1 MIDINN
7 AVQINVKPRL
17 AKLISWLLSTTT
29 LLILFML
36 IWVIFSSTEKIGDDW
51 LLALVAIFPPLVVGT
66 AAWQYIVLAK
76 KSFSS
81 NDLLEETSRIL
92 SIEIPQLI
100 AKRIIY
106 YTHIKTEDSYY
117 HEVIGPETILR
128 KTSDLKNTSLL
139 ESEELA
145 KKVKECGFS
154 IETNNTT
161 GVHSCQYRI
170 KGEGGIENDY
180 PLLKGFEIGIQL
192 NVSQIEV
199 TFDFNEVNF
208 KDIFERTKKTIDG
221 AKVVGYE
228 VRAYFNN
235 VNLEDISE
243 QTKKTIGG
251 NEVVGCEVR
260 TYPSADDIAGSTLGS
275 DGPGPFKIK
284 ARLKNKT
291 GESYLVDSN
300 QKLFVLQDISVMIGY
315 LISSLKNKD

>member
-29 LLILFML
+29 LFILFML
-36 IWVIFSSTEKIGDDW
+36 IWVIFSSTEKIGEDW

-66 AAWQYIVLAK
+66 AAWYYIVLAK

-128 KTSDLKNTSLL
+128 KTSDLQNTSLL

-170 KGEGGIENDY
+170 IGDIKNDY
-180 PLLKGFEIGIQL
+180 PLLEGFEIGIQL

-243 QTKKTIGG
+243 QTKKTIDG
-251 NEVVGCEVR
+251 NEVK
-260 TYPSADDIAGSTLGS
+260 TYPSSDDIAGSTLGS
-275 DGPGPFKIK
+275 DGSGPFKIK

-315 LISSLKNKD
+315 LISSLKK

>member
-17 AKLISWLLSTTT
+17 AKLISWLLSITT
-29 LLILFML
+29 LFILFML
-36 IWVIFSSTEKIGDDW
+36 IWVIFSNPEKIGEDW
-51 LLALVAIFPPLVVGT
+51 LLALVAIFPPLVIGT
-66 AAWQYIVLAK
+66 AAWYYIVLAK

-81 NDLLEETSRIL
+81 SDLLEETSRIL
-92 SIEIPQLI
+92 SIEIPQLV

-106 YTHIKTEDSYY
+106 YTHIKTKDSYY
-117 HEVIGPETILR
+117 HEVISPEMILR
-128 KTSDLKNTSLL
+128 NTSDLKNTSLL

-170 KGEGGIENDY
+170 KGDIKNDY
-180 PLLKGFEIGIQL
+180 PLLEGFEIGIQL

-199 TFDFNEVNF
+199 TFDFNNVNF
-208 KDIFERTKKTIDG
+208 KDILERIKKTIDG
-221 AKVVGYE
+221 AEIVGYE
-228 VRAYFNN
+228 VR
-235 VNLEDISE
+235 
-243 QTKKTIGG
+243 
-251 NEVVGCEVR
+251 
-260 TYPSADDIAGSTLGS
+260 TYPGADDIAGGTLGS
-275 DGPGPFKIK
+275 DGSFKIK

>member
-7 AVQINVKPRL
+7 AVQINITPKQATIV
-17 AKLISWLLSTTT
+17 STILGVFTFG
-29 LLILFML
+29 ILFFL
-36 IWVIFSSTEKIGDDW
+36 LWLFIFKTSPIQDDW
-51 LLALVAIFPPLVVGT
+51 VLALIAIFPPFVISLSGW
-66 AAWQYIVLAK
+66 AYILLAK

-106 YTHIKTEDSYY
+106 YTHIKTKDSYY
-117 HEVIGPETILR
+117 HKVISPEKILR
-128 KTSDLKNTSLL
+128 NTSDLKNTSLL

-170 KGEGGIENDY
+170 IGDIKNDY
-180 PLLKGFEIGIQL
+180 PLLEGFEIGIQL

-199 TFDFNEVNF
+199 TFDFNKVNF

-243 QTKKTIGG
+243 QTKKTIDG
-251 NEVVGCEVR
+251 NEVK
-260 TYPSADDIAGSTLGS
+260 TYPSSDDIAGSTLGS
-275 DGPGPFKIK
+275 DGSGPFKIK